1 MLSAVISP
9 DHVDELAGV
18 LIGVASSWDLFLG
31 QLGVEN
37 YKRKSIQLNNANK
50 PDFPERCLLQGLDHW
65 VLSDASP
72 TYERVARALRG
83 DMLHQDLLAVKVE
96 QFAEAKLPRYFE
108 CDKMTRDYDVVCV
121 CCAGKF
127 LNCEVS

>member
-50 PDFPERCLLQGLDHW
+50 PDFPERCLLQGLHHW

-83 DMLHQDLLAVKVE
+83 DVVQRVKLAVKVE
-96 QFAEAKLPRYFE
+96 EFAEAKLLRYFE
-108 CDKMTRDYDVVCV
+108 CDKMTDD
-121 CCAGKF
+121 
-127 LNCEVS
+127 